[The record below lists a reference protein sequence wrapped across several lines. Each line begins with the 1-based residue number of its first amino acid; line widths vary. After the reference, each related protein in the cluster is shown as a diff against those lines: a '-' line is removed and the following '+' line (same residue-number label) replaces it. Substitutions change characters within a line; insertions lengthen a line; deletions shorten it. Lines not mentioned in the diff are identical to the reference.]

1 MTLLW
6 QVDWASSRAE
16 SPEPATKKPDEILA
30 PPSTRPLSHIS
41 QFCDPIFNAQQI
53 NAGRQQN
60 IGIGRWS
67 RLQLLIPYFLRRDHG
82 GKKRGVFRFRFDIDE
97 IFAVDGD
104 PPEYLPDQGLPLL
117 VSHPRRSLAGW
128 LGAGCCPVLRPHPQ
142 LPYDFSVLGS
152 QFPLDFS
159 LLGPRLFLNFPPT
172 FLIFSGSSARLYLEK
187 VDSFSGF
194 SRGEVVK

>member
-1 MTLLW
+1 M
-6 QVDWASSRAE
+6 VSVAVPAG
-16 SPEPATKKPDEILA
+16 EPADREESSA
-30 PPSTRPLSHIS
+30 ARRTR
-41 QFCDPIFNAQQI
+41 
-53 NAGRQQN
+53 
-60 IGIGRWS
+60 
-67 RLQLLIPYFLRRDHG
+67 
-82 GKKRGVFRFRFDIDE
+82 
-97 IFAVDGD
+97 
-104 PPEYLPDQGLPLL
+104 
-117 VSHPRRSLAGW
+117 AGW
-128 LGAGCCPVLRPHPQ
+128 PGARCRPVLRPDPQ